1 MIKIHD
7 NRTTDE
13 RMLKD
18 IELDGYFILDAV
30 LCRRTTLSDEFR
42 WVNSEGIPIIE
53 IPSGRVSLYN
63 SAAWVTPV
71 RDEQICVSIE
81 DWG

>member
-1 MIKIHD
+1 MIKVRD

-18 IELDGYFILDAV
+18 IEIDGYFMFNDV
-30 LCRRTTLSDEFR
+30 LCRRVCIERLANPSDGYPIYEVQVGIVSTLDR
-42 WVNSEGIPIIE
+42 
-53 IPSGRVSLYN
+53 LT
-63 SAAWVTPV
+63 WVTPI

>member
-1 MIKIHD
+1 MIKVHD

-18 IELDGYFILDAV
+18 IEIDGYFMLDDV
-30 LCRRTTLSDEFR
+30 LCRRITTPDEFR
-42 WVNSEGIPIIE
+42 WSPEEGIPIIE
-53 IPSGRVSLYN
+53 ISDGVVSLYEPTT
-63 SAAWVTPV
+63 WVMPI
-71 RDEQICVSIE
+71 RDEQMCVSIE

>member
-18 IELDGYFILDAV
+18 IELDGYFMFNDV
-30 LCRRTTLSDEFR
+30 LCRRAVCEEHIYDGYLIYEVPTASVFALNPTT
-42 WVNSEGIPIIE
+42 
-53 IPSGRVSLYN
+53 
-63 SAAWVTPV
+63 WVTPV

>member
-1 MIKIHD
+1 MVKVHD

-18 IELDGYFILDAV
+18 IEIDGHFMFQDV
-30 LCRRTTLSDEFR
+30 LCRRVVLTDEITY
-42 WVNSEGIPIIE
+42 SYDGIPYIE
-53 IPSGRVSLYN
+53 VPKGIVWLMERTT
-63 SAAWVTPV
+63 WVTPI